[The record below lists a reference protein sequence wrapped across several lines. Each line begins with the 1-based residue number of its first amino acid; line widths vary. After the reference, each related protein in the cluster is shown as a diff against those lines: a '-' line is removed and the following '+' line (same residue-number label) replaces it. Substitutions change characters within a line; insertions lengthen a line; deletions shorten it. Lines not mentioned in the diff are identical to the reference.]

1 LETSQEN
8 LRETAPKDG
17 TAHGY
22 VKAKDKEKIQNR
34 LRRIEGQAR
43 GVQQMVEGEAYCVDI
58 LTQLSSIISASE
70 KVALLLLKDHVEHC
84 IRESVEN
91 GEDTDEKIQ
100 KLTSAVERFLTV

>member
-22 VKAKDKEKIQNR
+22 VKAKDKDKIQNR
-34 LRRIEGQAR
+34 LRRIEGQVR

-58 LTQLSSIISASE
+58 LT
-70 KVALLLLKDHVEHC
+70 
-84 IRESVEN
+84 
-91 GEDTDEKIQ
+91 
-100 KLTSAVERFLTV
+100 